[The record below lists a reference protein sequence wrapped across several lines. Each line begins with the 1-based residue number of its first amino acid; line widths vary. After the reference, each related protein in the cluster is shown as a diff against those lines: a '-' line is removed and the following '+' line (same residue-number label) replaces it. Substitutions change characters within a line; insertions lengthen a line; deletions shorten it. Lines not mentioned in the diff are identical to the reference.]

1 MKRQQIK
8 KIENSDKIA
17 AGEVV
22 ERPANVV
29 KELIENSIDAG
40 ATQITINIK
49 NAGKALIQVIDN
61 GIGIPSRELVLA
73 FQRHTSSKIR
83 SIEDLNNLHTLGFRG
98 EALASIAAISKV
110 NIISKV
116 KGEELGTQLTIE
128 GGKVIETKEVSA
140 PIGTNI
146 QVKDLFYNTPARKK
160 FLKSDRTEL
169 GHISDIIQR
178 YALSYPQNH
187 FVFRHNDMVLLNC
200 PGEND
205 LKTTIFH
212 IYGKK
217 TAKNIEEINY
227 REEGYEFNIYGALGT
242 PEIAKKRRKYS
253 SIFINNRY
261 IKSKLIFRAIED
273 AYQKVLMINRK
284 PFFVLHIELDPSIID
299 FNVHPK
305 KLQVRFDNEDYIYNK
320 IYNVIFDRVEELFIK
335 KEPKF
340 KSTTLS
346 SETPSGLEQS
356 STEIKKQE
364 IPNNM
369 SKPKEYIDVH
379 EEIEN
384 KGVNQ
389 STEDVRSVQ
398 LDLEDKVSV
407 QDYEGDVP
415 DSLLRRKYIIT
426 RDFPKVRPISAT
438 GQLSNNIYI
447 LLEGINNEGEKGFF
461 ILDQHAASERI
472 NKEFFLAKFNEGKQL
487 SQKLISPLKVEV
499 SPSES
504 AYLKEH
510 INKIRKIG
518 FQFEHFGGTT
528 YILRGIPTIFNKKIN
543 LSIIEDIISDI
554 TEIGKDQSFAEV
566 KEEIVNYLACH
577 HSIRGGDDL
586 SIRDI
591 RKVLKGLANCRDPFH
606 CAHGRPTLKFFSF
619 KELDKMFKR
628 T

>member
-49 NAGKALIQVIDN
+49 NAGKVLVQVIDN
-61 GIGIPSRELVLA
+61 GTGIPSGELGLA

-83 SIEDLNNLHTLGFRG
+83 SIEDLNQLHTLGFRG

-110 NIISKV
+110 NIISRV
-116 KGEELGTQLTIE
+116 KGEELGTQLRIE
-128 GGKVIETKEVSA
+128 GGEVIQTKKISA

-146 QVKDLFYNTPARKK
+146 QVKDLFFNTPARKK

-187 FVFRHNDMVLLNC
+187 FIFRHNDMVLLNC

-217 TAKNIEEINY
+217 IAQNIEEIKY

-305 KLQVRFDNEDYIYNK
+305 KLQVRFDNEDFIYNK
-320 IYNVIFDRVEELFIK
+320 IYNVIFDRVEEHFIK

-340 KSTTLS
+340 
-346 SETPSGLEQS
+346 
-356 STEIKKQE
+356 
-364 IPNNM
+364 
-369 SKPKEYIDVH
+369 
-379 EEIEN
+379 
-384 KGVNQ
+384 Q
-389 STEDVRSVQ
+389 STELSTESPKGIKKPSTDMIEEKELENQTHGERIETSYATEEKVESSIQEDLHSVQ
-398 LDLEDKVSV
+398 LDLLDRSPPKGPQEDGVH
-407 QDYEGDVP
+407 
-415 DSLLRRKYIIT
+415 SLLRGKYIIE
-426 RDFPKVRPISAT
+426 DGFPNVRPISAT
-438 GQLSNNIYI
+438 GQLSNNIYVI
-447 LLEGINNEGEKGFF
+447 LEGINKEGERGFF

-472 NKEFFLAKFNEGKQL
+472 NKEFFLKKYDEDTKS
-487 SQKLISPLKVEV
+487 SQKLISPLKIEL

-510 INKIRKIG
+510 INKIRKLG
-518 FQFEHFGGTT
+518 FKFEHFGGNS
-528 YILRGIPTIFNKKIN
+528 YILRGIPTIFNKKVD

-586 SIRDI
+586 SIKDI
-591 RKVLKGLANCRDPFH
+591 RKLLKELASCQDPFH
-606 CAHGRPTLKFFSF
+606 CAHGRPTLRFFSF